1 MINIRRRFN
10 LANESALYQLFVSIC
25 IIMGVGFALST
36 VLTVAGILLS
46 GGNLSMVMNPDGIFK
61 DNNISFVRYM
71 LVVQDVSLLIVP
83 ALLVFSLMRSENGKS
98 LEIFGKPDLQEV
110 VLVLFL
116 TVCIIPLSNFTGQLN
131 SQMQFPDWMSGIEKW
146 ITEKE
151 QNADDILSSLIT
163 AGTFPLLLLN
173 LVIIA
178 LLPAIAEE
186 MIFRGIFQKIFIKLF
201 RSGHSG
207 VFVTAVIFSAIH
219 LQFYGFLPRL
229 ILGLIFGYLFYW
241 GGKLLLP
248 IISHFVNNAIPL
260 VLVYLHGTDSTDL
273 TSGLPLWKQAIILP
287 VPVTLIVI
295 ILIYMRNRARKV
307 KDK

>member
-110 VLVLFL
+110 VMVLFL

-241 GGKLLLP
+241 GGKLWLP
-248 IISHFVNNAIPL
+248 VISHFVNNAIPL

-273 TSGLPLWKQAIILP
+273 MSGLPLWKQAIILP
-287 VPVTLIVI
+287 VPVTLIVM